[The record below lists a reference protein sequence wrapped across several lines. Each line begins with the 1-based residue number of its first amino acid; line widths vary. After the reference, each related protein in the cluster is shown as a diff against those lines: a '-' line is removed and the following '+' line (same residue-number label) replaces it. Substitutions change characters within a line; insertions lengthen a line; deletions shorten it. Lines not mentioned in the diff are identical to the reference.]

1 MSELKNQFL
10 ELVKNC
16 KDKKNVET
24 VISSILES
32 DLYITSELLNCPKI
46 KELGTDNKHYNTL
59 YLFSMLTYKDYKK
72 QQSKYLPLNEKLL
85 NKLKSVSILELAK
98 EEKFLYYS
106 KIKNDLDIKTN
117 FDLEELLFN
126 LISKNLIQGKI
137 NAQEETISILSVKP
151 RLNLKDNSKAKEKIE
166 KIIQNLSL
174 AKEFIENEEK
184 RIKEETEEINGVLT
198 I

>member
-72 QQSKYLPLNEKLL
+72 QKAKYLTLNDKLL

-98 EEKFLYYS
+98 DQKFLHYS
-106 KIKNDLDIKTN
+106 KVKDDLDIKIN
-117 FDLEELLFN
+117 FNLEELLFN

-137 NAQEETISILSVKP
+137 NAQDETISILSVRP
-151 RLNLKDNSKAKEKIE
+151 RLNLRDNSKAKEKID
-166 KIIQNLSL
+166 KIIQNLNV

>member
-16 KDKKNVET
+16 KGKSNVET

-32 DLYITSELLNCPKI
+32 DLYITSEFLDCPKI
-46 KELGTDNKHYNTL
+46 KELGADNKHYNTL

-72 QQSKYLPLNEKLL
+72 QKAKYLALNDKLL

-98 EEKFLYYS
+98 EQKFLHYS
-106 KIKNDLDIKTN
+106 KIKDDLDIKTN
-117 FDLEELLFN
+117 FNLEELLFN

-137 NAQEETISILSVKP
+137 NAQDETISILSVRP
-151 RLNLKDNSKAKEKIE
+151 RLNLRDNSKAKEKID
-166 KIIQNLSL
+166 KIIQNLNV